1 MMRNQTVSAAF
12 ALLMALSAGS
22 ATAQTAA
29 TQSFPTAEQAVRALY
44 DAVRKDDRNAL
55 TKILGAGNDLVGAE
69 DPDEDRRDRERFV
82 HKYDEMHRLVREGD
96 LTVLYIGA
104 ENWPFSFP
112 LVEQN
117 ARWHF
122 DAKAGME
129 EVLARR
135 IGENELAAIAT
146 SRALASEKQD
156 NLPPADAALRV
167 NVGED
172 QLVAFHGYYF
182 RRLPGGQEVLAYP

>member
-44 DAVRKDDRNAL
+44 DAVRKEDRNAV

-82 HKYDEMHRLVREGD
+82 RKYDQMHRLVREGD
-96 LTVLYIGA
+96 LTTLYIGA

-112 LVEQN
+112 LVQEN
-117 ARWHF
+117 GRWHF
-122 DAKAGME
+122 DAKAGLE
-129 EVLARR
+129 EVLARH

-146 SRALASEKQD
+146 SRLLAGEKQES
-156 NLPPADAALRV
+156 LPPADAALLV
-167 NVGED
+167 NVGGDD
-172 QLVAFHGYYF
+172 QPVTFHGYYF
-182 RRLPGGQEVLAYP
+182 R